1 MSDINTLKLS
11 AEFGTSP
18 VGSEVR
24 SWDWSEDDNGY
35 KTRYEFDT
43 IPDEAITVTSPWTE
57 RTAQY
62 MLNTL
67 TLWAPRSADMVTRF
81 TVSDGNGSFTASSW
95 MRLSEA
101 LELFTS
107 FLEMVGLK

>member
-24 SWDWSEDDNGY
+24 SWDWSEDDHGY
-35 KTRYEFDT
+35 KTRYEFDM
-43 IPDEAITVTSPWTE
+43 IPDEAITVTSPWVVWDAHAFKDALAYYTHV
-57 RTAQY
+57 
-62 MLNTL
+62 TL
-67 TLWAPRSADMVTRF
+67 VTRF

-107 FLEMVGLK
+107 FLEMVGVK